1 MRSFK
6 NTNSSLMCNSRVI
19 DDDVTMIDMPRL
31 QRVRHGAAQSLGVAL
46 PMRGSRTSFHAGPS
60 SVAFSG
66 ELFAISRSD
75 LHHRI
80 GLSLLSGALTE

>member
-1 MRSFK
+1 M
-6 NTNSSLMCNSRVI
+6 I
-19 DDDVTMIDMPRL
+19 DATTIDMPRL
-31 QRVRHGAAQSLGVAL
+31 RRVRHGATQSLALAL

-75 LHHRI
+75 LHHRM
-80 GLSLLSGALTE
+80 GLSHLTT